1 MASRGKA
8 LAALVRGE
16 DSSRGARR
24 QRVPSGFRPEAVA
37 RVLTPIAK
45 DSDSSVIESQFHRL
59 KKQFQGAHAAL
70 RARLGRTPK
79 KNDYSESER
88 DTYNKVKALKQT
100 LWPGCFKKRERSPA
114 EPPGVRPLDYSS
126 AGPLPAL
133 PTPPKAA
140 QSLLPALA
148 TAESAANR
156 KRRKLEQPPALHM
169 EVACCDTDHE
179 GEWKGEWEEC
189 EVVADHGEKCDVRI
203 VVDGEVCR
211 NVPRR
216 FVRCGFAPDSNIRM
230 EVASCDA
237 DHEGEW
243 KGEWEECVV
252 VAEHGETCDVLI
264 IEDGELCR
272 SVPLRL
278 VRPLAAATRQS
289 VPNPNPDPYPNL
301 NPSPPCAHTCA
312 LVPVRR
318 LSPLR
323 TASPASPHPHPHTR
337 TRTRAPHPAPPP
349 APAPAPPP
357 QP

>member
-59 KKQFQGAHAAL
+59 KKQSQGEHAAL

-100 LWPGCFKKRERSPA
+100 LWPGCSKKRERSPA

-148 TAESAANR
+148 TAESAAAADR
-156 KRRKLEQPPALHM
+156 KRRKLEAAVERPPALTASAGP
-169 EVACCDTDHE
+169 VPTPTGDPDLDPDH
-179 GEWKGEWEEC
+179 
-189 EVVADHGEKCDVRI
+189 
-203 VVDGEVCR
+203 
-211 NVPRR
+211 
-216 FVRCGFAPDSNIRM
+216 
-230 EVASCDA
+230 
-237 DHEGEW
+237 
-243 KGEWEECVV
+243 
-252 VAEHGETCDVLI
+252 
-264 IEDGELCR
+264 
-272 SVPLRL
+272 
-278 VRPLAAATRQS
+278 
-289 VPNPNPDPYPNL
+289 NPQPHPYPY
-301 NPSPPCAHTCA
+301 AYA
-312 LVPVRR
+312 
-318 LSPLR
+318 
-323 TASPASPHPHPHTR
+323 
-337 TRTRAPHPAPPP
+337 
-349 APAPAPPP
+349 
-357 QP
+357 